1 MGRHLKNTELK
12 TGSYSIRM
20 PYAPSAVG
28 PEAPV
33 DGLVKFNT
41 TTNRMQFYSS
51 NSWNNFSKEG
61 FVQLFKDTFTGD
73 GSTRQFGPLSATYAA
88 QGDEMY
94 VLVFIG
100 NVFQNPGVAF
110 QLSADQITF
119 TGTPGEGQPIVILHG
134 YGNTATI

>member
-1 MGRHLKNTELK
+1 MGRYIKNTELK

-28 PEAPV
+28 PDEPV

-41 TTNRMQFYSS
+41 TTNKMQFYSS
-51 NSWNNFSKEG
+51 NSWNNFAKEG

-73 GSTRQFGPLSATYAA
+73 GDTRQFGPLSATYAA
-88 QGDEMY
+88 QDDEMY

-119 TGTPGEGQPIVILHG
+119 TGTPGQGQPIVILHG

>member
-73 GSTRQFGPLSATYAA
+73 GDARQFGPLSATYAA

-119 TGTPGEGQPIVILHG
+119 TGTPGQGQPIVILHG